1 LLRFDVATDFEEA
14 GRGFAVSEPTITG
27 LAEQPVWQPDGFV
40 MTGHLLPQR
49 WEVRLIRDGNGGE
62 AITLRLDDLNRIQ
75 TEIELGSEGGA
86 LIVVPLTPFVASAA
100 NYWLSIT
107 E

>member
-1 LLRFDVATDFEEA
+1 
-14 GRGFAVSEPTITG
+14 
-27 LAEQPVWQPDGFV
+27 

-62 AITLRLDDLNRIQ
+62 VLPLHLDDLNRNQ

-86 LIVVPLTPFVASAA
+86 LIVVPLTPFVESAA